1 MSFCHGCA
9 AVLHQQSPI
18 DYPALGAS
26 GLKLSRL
33 WLGTM
38 MFGDR
43 TDEAEATRIVAA
55 SRAAGLNAIDT
66 ADVYAGGESE
76 RITGRLI
83 AAERSHWVLAT
94 KLANPTGAGPNE
106 RGLSRRH
113 MLAAVDASLQ
123 RLDTDW
129 IDLLYMHRD
138 DESTPMEESVATM
151 AQLIASGKVRYFGV
165 SNFRAWRVARMVELC
180 RAMGLPQPIACQP
193 PYNAMSRQ
201 IELELLPACAH
212 YGLGVVAYS
221 PLARGVLSG
230 KYPPDA
236 PPPEGSRAARNDRR
250 ILQTEFRPE
259 SLKLAQQF
267 AAYAKHKASTP
278 TRLALGWVWN
288 NRLVHGLIGGPRT
301 LAQWQDYLDA
311 LGQPFDAEDEA
322 FVSGLV
328 AAGHASTPGYTDAQY
343 PVTGRVAAVA

>member
-1 MSFCHGCA
+1 MT
-9 AVLHQQSPI
+9 LT
-18 DYPALGAS
+18 PAEPHPLGAS
-26 GLKLSRL
+26 GLKVSKLT
-33 WLGTM
+33 LGTM

-43 TDEAEATRIVAA
+43 TDEAEAARIVAA
-55 SRAAGLNAIDT
+55 SREAGLNAIDT

-83 AAERSHWVLAT
+83 KAEREHWVLAT
-94 KLANPTGAGPNE
+94 KLANPTGPGAND

-113 MLAAVDASLQ
+113 MLRAVHASLE
-123 RLDTDW
+123 RLGTDW
-129 IDLLYMHRD
+129 IDLLYLHRD
-138 DESTPMEESVATM
+138 DESTPMEETVATM
-151 AQLIASGKVRYFGV
+151 AQLIADGKVRYFGV
-165 SNFRAWRVARMVELC
+165 SNFRAWRIARMVELC
-180 RAMGLPQPIACQP
+180 RAMGVAQPIACQP

-201 IELELLPACAH
+201 IELEVLPACAH

-230 KYPPDA
+230 KYQPDA

-259 SLKLAQQF
+259 SVRLAQRVL
-267 AAYAKHKASTP
+267 AHAHARGTMP

-311 LGQPFDAEDEA
+311 VGQPFEAQDEA
-322 FVSGLV
+322 FFAGLV
-328 AAGHASTPGYTDAQY
+328 PAGHASTPGYTDAAY
-343 PVTGRVAAVA
+343 PVTGRLPAVA

>member
-1 MSFCHGCA
+1 MSLA
-9 AVLHQQSPI
+9 LE
-18 DYPALGAS
+18 DYRPLGAS
-26 GLKLSRL
+26 GLKVGKL

-43 TDEAEATRIVAA
+43 CDEAEAARIVAA
-55 SRAAGLNAIDT
+55 SRDAGLNAIDT

-106 RGLSRRH
+106 RGLSRRY

-123 RLDTDW
+123 RLGCDW
-129 IDLLYMHRD
+129 IDLLYLHRD
-138 DESTPMEESVATM
+138 DESTPLEETVATL
-151 AQLIASGKVRYFGV
+151 AQLIHAGKVRYFGV
-165 SNFRAWRVARMVELC
+165 SNFRAWRMARLVELC
-180 RAMGLPQPIACQP
+180 RAMHVPQPIACQP

-201 IELELLPACAH
+201 IEVEVLPACAH

-230 KYPPDA
+230 KYLPDA
-236 PPPEGSRAARNDRR
+236 PPPADSRAARNDRR
-250 ILQTEFRPE
+250 LMQTEFRPE
-259 SLKLAQQF
+259 SMQLAQRVLAHAQ
-267 AAYAKHKASTP
+267 ARGRT
-278 TRLALGWVWN
+278 TTGLALGWVWN

-301 LAQWQDYLDA
+301 CVQWQDYLDA
-311 LGQPFDAEDEA
+311 LAQPFDAEDEA
-322 FVSGLV
+322 FFAGLV
-328 AAGHASTPGYTDAQY
+328 PAGHASTPGYTDAQY
-343 PVTGRVAAVA
+343 PVAGRVPRSG

>member
-1 MSFCHGCA
+1 MT
-9 AVLHQQSPI
+9 
-18 DYPALGAS
+18 PAPEDCQPLGAS
-26 GLKLSRL
+26 GLKVSRL

-43 TDEAEATRIVAA
+43 TEEAEAACIVAA
-55 SRAAGLNAIDT
+55 TRESGLNAIDT
-66 ADVYAGGESE
+66 ADIYAGGESE

-83 AAERSHWVLAT
+83 AAERAHWVLAT
-94 KLANPTGAGPNE
+94 KLANPTGPGPND

-113 MLAAVDASLQ
+113 MLRAVEASLQ
-123 RLDTDW
+123 RLGTDW

-138 DESTPMEESVATM
+138 DESTPMEEAVATM
-151 AQLIASGKVRYFGV
+151 GRLIADGKVRYFGV
-165 SNFRAWRVARMVELC
+165 SNFRAWRVAKMVELC

-201 IELELLPACAH
+201 IEVELLPACAH
-212 YGLGVVAYS
+212 YGVGVVAYS

-230 KYPPDA
+230 KYRPDA
-236 PPPEGSRAARNDRR
+236 PPPADSRAARNDRR
-250 ILQTEFRPE
+250 LMQTEFRPE
-259 SLKLAQQF
+259 SMALAQQVR
-267 AAYAKHKASTP
+267 AHAQARGITP
-278 TRLALGWVWN
+278 TALALGWVWN

-311 LGQPFDAEDEA
+311 LRRPFDATDEA
-322 FVSGLV
+322 FLSGLV

-343 PVTGRVAAVA
+343 PVTGRQPRVAQ